1 MQPPAILII
10 DLEVRPP
17 PDGAAATDTPNPS
30 AGAVNSSAHEAL
42 PHGNAGNA
50 QAASSGRTGAP
61 AHPEE
66 RTSTASR
73 LTSLLGAGRER
84 LAALL
89 GSSPGTPGGSH
100 THAGRKPLSLDTDR
114 GRLRQIGAFRPDTG
128 ERFESPRFRKAAD
141 LQAALAELE
150 RLTLGATH
158 VMGHNLVAHD
168 LPILQQAA
176 PWLGLHR
183 LPVIDTLRLSPIA
196 FPQNPYHRLIKN
208 HKLIS
213 SAQNSPLA
221 DCLACWTLFQDQCV
235 ALQTLK
241 DQAPQEAAVC
251 EHLFGPLPG
260 LIQPVTPQGPDG
272 GRKLAP
278 AVLHQAIRQMLHE
291 DAGDTALKVCRTRLQ
306 QLLDH
311 DLADPALQLPIVYV
325 LSWLRVAGGNSVLAP
340 WVRQQFPDT
349 ARLIR
354 ELRDVPCTDPL
365 CTYCRNTL
373 DATVQLQR
381 YFHPITS
388 FRAVA
393 GVPGGQQA
401 IVEAG
406 MRGESLLAV
415 LPTGGGKSLC
425 FQLPALNR
433 YYRNGGLT
441 VVVSPLQSLMMDQ
454 VRNLEKRGISG
465 VATLN
470 GMLDVVARADILDRV
485 ALGDIGILFVAPE
498 QFRNT
503 SFIRA
508 IENRQVNGWVFDEAH
523 CLSKWGHDFRPDY
536 LYAAQFIKT
545 HRAAEHAPV
554 SCFTAT
560 GKPDVLDEIRQHFR
574 EELGVELTT
583 FIGTNTRDNLAY
595 EVLETPREQKNLR
608 ISELLHHA
616 LDHDPGGAVVFVAS
630 RRGAEKTAEFLKQQG
645 WACEHFHAGLP
656 ANEKAE
662 VQERFITGGENGL
675 RVIVATNA
683 FGMGVDKPDVR
694 LVVHAEIP
702 GSLENYLQEA
712 GRAGRDQQNARCV
725 LLYDGQDIDTQFG
738 LGKSSQLEWRDL
750 KMVWKRLV
758 QLQPSGKTGHAS
770 RGTPTGSTTGNPAG
784 AGAQTGRTTRTRTG
798 TSTSTGTE
806 AGSGSGSGSGSGGTP
821 YSEDTMLVVT
831 GGEILRD
838 TEASMSFDSDDA
850 GADTKVKT
858 ALAWLARDGFL
869 VRTENQTRIFPARSG
884 SLTDEQALKRL
895 EQANLPPRKR
905 QMFQTLIEI
914 IFNASDDRP
923 VSTDDLE
930 RATACSFTELRGML
944 KELEELGI
952 LVNDTRMTV
961 NLRTDHVRPA
971 EKTLRTVLAIEERLW
986 QILHDEIP
994 DADQRVWQN
1003 VSLTALCSTLR
1014 SRLASA
1020 HAQPDGHASARHDAS
1035 EPASAAS
1042 RTPGN
1047 PLPSA
1052 PLPVTTAGDSGGGA
1066 MLSSLL
1072 PASLKALLFSLSHD
1086 RAAEKSHSS
1095 GSFEIQDMG
1104 NDLLR
1109 MRFKN
1114 SADNWDDLQ
1123 NRAALR
1129 RQLCGVI
1136 LPFLVGKTGGVRS
1149 KDAVAETSFG
1159 ELKDLLEEHDALTGQ
1174 IPENNREPLLKQALL
1189 FMHKQEVIR
1198 LNHGMTIL
1206 RHAMTIRLD
1215 PDALAS
1221 KRQYRKADYRPLQIF
1236 YNEKCFQVHV
1246 MQEYAIKALKE
1257 NIQTAQALVNDYFHE
1272 PAGTFKQRWFR
1283 GRFAELEEA
1292 VSPDTY
1298 RRITGGLN
1306 DAQRAIVTDKSGT
1319 NRLVLAGPGSG
1330 KTRVIVH
1337 RVGFLL
1343 RVMHEDPASIIV
1355 LTFNRHAAVEVKHRL
1370 HQLVGDIARRVTV
1383 LTYDSMAMRL
1393 LGVRFDSL
1401 PDGTEPGNG
1410 APEPPLPARVQSYPA
1425 QDHSRPMQG
1434 RLLSATQEDGAGAN
1448 RGRRAE
1454 ALQPSPFEIWC
1465 QQAADMLS
1473 AGEATQGEE
1482 DDTRDRL
1489 LAGFRWILVDEY
1501 QDISG
1506 PHYAL
1511 VSALAGRQL
1520 ADDDSKLTLLAV
1532 GDDDQNIYAFR
1543 QTSNE
1548 YIQRFQQDYGVKKP
1562 DYLTWNYRSTGA
1574 IIAAAN
1580 AVIEGQ
1586 PGRMKADQ
1594 PITIDPERA
1603 DEPMGGAWTQIDPE
1617 RQGRVRVLQATTLKD
1632 DSPRQRTVADNLQAQ
1647 AVIAEMKRLKA
1658 LRPEAGWRDF
1668 AVLAHHNRSL
1678 QPLQAWCEQHGVP
1691 YALSR
1696 EKHARIRITHLRPFV
1711 RLVDALEKLQQ
1722 ASVTP
1727 EHFTSAPLLTA
1738 EDFARLVERQD
1749 VDERWQRY
1757 FRVMLRD
1764 FLMEHGDS
1772 REAADDPSQTLRY
1785 TPHHL
1790 RQWLYAH
1797 AGELE
1802 ELRADGLF
1810 LGTVHA
1816 AKGLEFRHVFV
1827 LDGGWEAPEP
1837 DRQRLYYVAM
1847 TRAIETLTLCHDSPQ
1862 HAWIGR
1868 LDGLQSDRPDTRQQ
1882 GRDRREKRNTAHPDQ
1897 PQTADVPLVERVM
1910 QQHAVQPA
1918 LDTQYRMLGLKE
1930 LDIGFAGRNAPS
1942 GQLSGTAYP
1951 AASEPPPGAGASRSP
1966 GRLSDRALRRLK
1978 VLAQLRPGD
1987 PLQMRPS
1994 RDGKRYE
2001 FLHENVVVS
2010 RSVTLDRLDLPCP
2023 LPAGAR
2029 AVVAELYVRY
2039 RAQVDPQ
2046 WLHLHPEKLD
2056 KWTVVVPRIT
2066 IPAGPETIDDRRA
2079 ETGV

>member
-1 MQPPAILII
+1 
-10 DLEVRPP
+10 
-17 PDGAAATDTPNPS
+17 
-30 AGAVNSSAHEAL
+30 
-42 PHGNAGNA
+42 
-50 QAASSGRTGAP
+50 
-61 AHPEE
+61 
-66 RTSTASR
+66 
-73 LTSLLGAGRER
+73 
-84 LAALL
+84 
-89 GSSPGTPGGSH
+89 
-100 THAGRKPLSLDTDR
+100 
-114 GRLRQIGAFRPDTG
+114 
-128 ERFESPRFRKAAD
+128 
-141 LQAALAELE
+141 
-150 RLTLGATH
+150 
-158 VMGHNLVAHD
+158 
-168 LPILQQAA
+168 
-176 PWLGLHR
+176 
-183 LPVIDTLRLSPIA
+183 
-196 FPQNPYHRLIKN
+196 
-208 HKLIS
+208 
-213 SAQNSPLA
+213 
-221 DCLACWTLFQDQCV
+221 
-235 ALQTLK
+235 
-241 DQAPQEAAVC
+241 
-251 EHLFGPLPG
+251 
-260 LIQPVTPQGPDG
+260 
-272 GRKLAP
+272 
-278 AVLHQAIRQMLHE
+278 
-291 DAGDTALKVCRTRLQ
+291 
-306 QLLDH
+306 
-311 DLADPALQLPIVYV
+311 
-325 LSWLRVAGGNSVLAP
+325 
-340 WVRQQFPDT
+340 
-349 ARLIR
+349 
-354 ELRDVPCTDPL
+354 
-365 CTYCRNTL
+365 
-373 DATVQLQR
+373 
-381 YFHPITS
+381 
-388 FRAVA
+388 
-393 GVPGGQQA
+393 
-401 IVEAG
+401 
-406 MRGESLLAV
+406 
-415 LPTGGGKSLC
+415 
-425 FQLPALNR
+425 
-433 YYRNGGLT
+433 
-441 VVVSPLQSLMMDQ
+441 
-454 VRNLEKRGISG
+454 
-465 VATLN
+465 
-470 GMLDVVARADILDRV
+470 
-485 ALGDIGILFVAPE
+485 
-498 QFRNT
+498 
-503 SFIRA
+503 
-508 IENRQVNGWVFDEAH
+508 
-523 CLSKWGHDFRPDY
+523 
-536 LYAAQFIKT
+536 
-545 HRAAEHAPV
+545 
-554 SCFTAT
+554 
-560 GKPDVLDEIRQHFR
+560 
-574 EELGVELTT
+574 
-583 FIGTNTRDNLAY
+583 
-595 EVLETPREQKNLR
+595 
-608 ISELLHHA
+608 
-616 LDHDPGGAVVFVAS
+616 
-630 RRGAEKTAEFLKQQG
+630 
-645 WACEHFHAGLP
+645 
-656 ANEKAE
+656 
-662 VQERFITGGENGL
+662 
-675 RVIVATNA
+675 
-683 FGMGVDKPDVR
+683 
-694 LVVHAEIP
+694 
-702 GSLENYLQEA
+702 
-712 GRAGRDQQNARCV
+712 
-725 LLYDGQDIDTQFG
+725 
-738 LGKSSQLEWRDL
+738 
-750 KMVWKRLV
+750 
-758 QLQPSGKTGHAS
+758 
-770 RGTPTGSTTGNPAG
+770 
-784 AGAQTGRTTRTRTG
+784 
-798 TSTSTGTE
+798 
-806 AGSGSGSGSGSGGTP
+806 
-821 YSEDTMLVVT
+821 
-831 GGEILRD
+831 
-838 TEASMSFDSDDA
+838 
-850 GADTKVKT
+850 
-858 ALAWLARDGFL
+858 
-869 VRTENQTRIFPARSG
+869 
-884 SLTDEQALKRL
+884 
-895 EQANLPPRKR
+895 
-905 QMFQTLIEI
+905 
-914 IFNASDDRP
+914 
-923 VSTDDLE
+923 
-930 RATACSFTELRGML
+930 
-944 KELEELGI
+944 
-952 LVNDTRMTV
+952 
-961 NLRTDHVRPA
+961 
-971 EKTLRTVLAIEERLW
+971 
-986 QILHDEIP
+986 
-994 DADQRVWQN
+994 
-1003 VSLTALCSTLR
+1003 
-1014 SRLASA
+1014 
-1020 HAQPDGHASARHDAS
+1020 
-1035 EPASAAS
+1035 
-1042 RTPGN
+1042 
-1047 PLPSA
+1047 
-1052 PLPVTTAGDSGGGA
+1052 

-1236 YNEKCFQVHV
+1236 LQRKMLSGARDAGIRHQGPEGEHPDRPGPGERLFSRTGRH
-1246 MQEYAIKALKE
+1246 L
-1257 NIQTAQALVNDYFHE
+1257 QTAVVPRPLCRAGRGRLSRHLPAHHRRSE
-1272 PAGTFKQRWFR
+1272 RRPAGHRDRQERHQPAGA
-1283 GRFAELEEA
+1283 GRPGLGQDARDRA
-1292 VSPDTY
+1292 P
-1298 RRITGGLN
+1298 GGFS
-1306 DAQRAIVTDKSGT
+1306 AA
-1319 NRLVLAGPGSG
+1319 
-1330 KTRVIVH
+1330 
-1337 RVGFLL
+1337 
-1343 RVMHEDPASIIV
+1343 VMHEDPASIIV

-1617 RQGRVRVLQATTLKD
+1617 RQGRVRGAATPPPED

-1727 EHFTSAPLLTA
+1727 EHFTSGPLLTA

-1930 LDIGFAGRNAPS
+1930 LDIGFAGRDAPS